1 MTDFVSTRCIRCGTP
16 SQGTG
21 QYCANCAEQKRI
33 EEAERAERVAKAIAD
48 RPATQ
53 STTGTLCPGCGMWAS
68 NDARFCGYCR
78 YQFGVLP
85 SHLQQL
91 QYAGFWI
98 RLVAFIIDRI
108 ILGAIGFVVG
118 LFVTNAGELI
128 LLGIMVAA
136 VYSVAFWVGQGATP
150 GKMAVGIKVVMTNGE
165 PVELGAACLR
175 YFGYFLSGLIFCIGY
190 LMIAFSA
197 EKKGLHDNIA
207 NTVVVKSR

>member
-21 QYCANCAEQKRI
+21 QYCANCAEQKRT

-48 RPATQ
+48 RPGPQ
-53 STTGTLCPGCGMWAS
+53 STTGSLCPGCGMWAS

-78 YQFGVLP
+78 YQFGTLP
-85 SHLQQL
+85 GHLQQL

-98 RLVAFIIDRI
+98 RLVAFIIDAI
-108 ILGAIGFVVG
+108 ILGAIGFVIGAVVANVWEA
-118 LFVTNAGELI
+118 F
-128 LLGIMVAA
+128 LLQLLARA
-136 VYSVAFWVGQGATP
+136 VYSIAFWVGQGATP

-165 PVELGAACLR
+165 PIELGAACLR
-175 YFGYFLSGLIFCIGY
+175 YIGYWASWLIFGIGY

-207 NTVVVKSR
+207 NTVVIKSR